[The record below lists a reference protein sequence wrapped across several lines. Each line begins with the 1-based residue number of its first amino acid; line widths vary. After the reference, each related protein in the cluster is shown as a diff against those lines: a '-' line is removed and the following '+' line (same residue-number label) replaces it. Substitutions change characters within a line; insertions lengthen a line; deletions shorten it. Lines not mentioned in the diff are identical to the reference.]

1 MKDIAVIILTY
12 NEEIHIKRCIESVLS
27 IAKEIFIIDSYSTDK
42 TLEIASAYPNVIE
55 LQNKWENNYAKQFNW
70 ALENAP
76 ITSQWI
82 LRLDADEYLTKEL
95 SDEILSRM
103 NTIPENI
110 SGINLRCKQ
119 FFMGKWMKKGIYP
132 LKLMRLF
139 RFGKAHCEQRL
150 MDEHIELY
158 EGITL
163 DFNHDFCNHN
173 LNNLSWFC
181 QKHIGY
187 AVREAADLLN
197 IEYEFTKHMNLNIN
211 STKLN
216 SQALSKRKK
225 KYKYAKSPLFFRAFV
240 YFLYR
245 YFVKGAF
252 LDGKV
257 GFIWT
262 FFQAWWYR
270 TLVDAKIYEIK
281 SECGNDRDKIA
292 EHLRD
297 RYGITF
303 PTETGEQI

>member
-12 NEEIHIKRCIESVLS
+12 NEEIHIERCIESVIP

-42 TLEIASAYPNVIE
+42 TLEIASKYPVVRI

-70 ALENAP
+70 GLDNAP
-76 ITSQWI
+76 ITSKWV
-82 LRLDADEYLTKEL
+82 LRLDSDEYLTKEL
-95 SDEILSRM
+95 LDEIFSKIDNLS
-103 NTIPENI
+103 ENI
-110 SGINLRCKQ
+110 SGVNFGCRQI
-119 FFMGKWMKKGIYP
+119 FMDRWMKKGIYP

-139 RFGKAHCEQRL
+139 RFGKAKCEQRL
-150 MDEHIELY
+150 MDEHIELC
-158 EGITL
+158 EGSII
-163 DFNHDFCNHN
+163 DFDSDFCNHN
-173 LNNLSWFC
+173 LNDLSWFC

-187 AVREAADLLN
+187 AIREASDLLD
-197 IEYEFTKHMNLNIN
+197 IEYDLSNKKKFEYDQG
-211 STKLN
+211 KLN
-216 SQALSKRKK
+216 SQALYKRKK
-225 KYKYAKSPLFFRAFV
+225 KYKYAKSPLFLRSFA

-281 SECGNDRDKIA
+281 SECGNDKNKIIELLKDK
-292 EHLRD
+292 
-297 RYGITF
+297 YGITL
-303 PTETGEQI
+303 PNQ